1 MRKHKPEKSFFE
13 LSDAEKTEAVKE
25 FDRPVPA
32 HRMRPL
38 NKKER
43 LLWERARAHK
53 PDVSIYIHEGETDI
67 VIHLEPDIM
76 AQARAYAAKNKTSLP
91 AMIDRGLR
99 GLLAFA
105 G

>member
-1 MRKHKPEKSFFE
+1 MKKKQHKSFFQ
-13 LSDAEKTEAVKE
+13 LSDAEREEELKQ
-25 FDRPVPA
+25 FDHPIPA

-43 LLWERARAHK
+43 LLWERARAQK
-53 PDVSIYIHEGETDI
+53 PDVSVYIHEGHTDI
-67 VIHLEPDIM
+67 VIHLEPEIL
-76 AQARAYAAKNKTSLP
+76 AQARAYAKKNRTSLP
-91 AMIDRGLR
+91 VMIDRGLR